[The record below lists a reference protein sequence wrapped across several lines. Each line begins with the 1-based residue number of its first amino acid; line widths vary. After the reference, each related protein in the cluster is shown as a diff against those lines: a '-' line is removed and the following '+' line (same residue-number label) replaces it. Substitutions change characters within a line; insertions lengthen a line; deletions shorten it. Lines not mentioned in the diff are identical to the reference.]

1 MRGLGQKFAQGNEKN
16 GFCHRCAVEEQC
28 YAVFH
33 KSITAP
39 NLEVAMEPIRR
50 KLVSIEERRFWGWGC
65 SECEWVFR
73 PLGPLVGQS
82 IDEMKVH
89 YEKQRDKEFASHVCA
104 EYPRETKNPH

>member
-1 MRGLGQKFAQGNEKN
+1 
-16 GFCHRCAVEEQC
+16 
-28 YAVFH
+28 
-33 KSITAP
+33 
-39 NLEVAMEPIRR
+39 MEPIRR
-50 KLVSIEERRFWGWGC
+50 KLVSIEEHRFWGWGC

-104 EYPRETKNPH
+104 EYPRATKNPH